1 MREERRRKALR
12 LPQHDY
18 GQEGGYFITIC
29 TIHRKWVLSSVGA
42 GRPPGLAH
50 REQILSSVGA
60 GHLAGPVVELTEI
73 GALVDSLIQ
82 EIPQM
87 YPTVQVEKYVVM
99 PNHVHLLLK
108 ISEMGPAGCP
118 APTIPKIIGA
128 LKSIS
133 TRKAGQA
140 IWQRGYYDHIIRDEA
155 DYLRIWDYIDTNP
168 AKWEEDEYYAP

>member
-1 MREERRRKALR
+1 
-12 LPQHDY
+12 
-18 GQEGGYFITIC
+18 
-29 TIHRKWVLSSVGA
+29 
-42 GRPPGLAH
+42 
-50 REQILSSVGA
+50 
-60 GHLAGPVVELTEI
+60 
-73 GALVDSLIQ
+73 
-82 EIPQM
+82 M

-99 PNHVHLLLK
+99 PNHVHLLLT
-108 ISEMGPAGCP
+108 ISEMGPARCP

-140 IWQRGYYDHIIRDEA
+140 IWQRGYYDHIIRGSA